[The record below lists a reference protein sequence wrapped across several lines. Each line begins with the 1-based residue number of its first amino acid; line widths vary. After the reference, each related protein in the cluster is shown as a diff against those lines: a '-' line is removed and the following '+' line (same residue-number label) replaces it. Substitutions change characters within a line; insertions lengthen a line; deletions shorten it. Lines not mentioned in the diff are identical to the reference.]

1 MTTTSNTSFP
11 KSVYRNQ
18 NAIIRAIFERAKTP
32 CKVLC
37 VALDYAK
44 SKHVALCCDGNGDIL
59 KKPFPVDN
67 TAEGVDFLCAQ
78 IDATARRRKIG
89 KKNIFLGG
97 EDEPAYIA
105 NFAAALRER
114 GYLVVRVSAREAEK
128 NRENLIASTDELDL
142 LGIAKTL
149 LSRRARVVELGATDG
164 KADANDSAAAVYRRM
179 RELSRA
185 RRGLVR
191 QQTAAANRIHALA
204 DQLFPGFLNHSKSG
218 ITPFTEASL
227 ELMRE
232 RFSAPQIARRKP
244 TALANFLRSHRN
256 HHPDETA
263 GKLIELARNALP
275 PQAARVPAL
284 QKTLAATV
292 DLHACLERNAKSLRI
307 DAALE
312 LANTPYA
319 LATSIPGIGFV
330 LAAGV
335 AGELGDP
342 ALLGHTD
349 SLCAYSGIVPRVA
362 QSGGPDQPA
371 RHGSTAK
378 RCNRV
383 LKDWVAQSAQKIS
396 LYGPPELKDRMTRW
410 KVNGQHAVFAGAKRY
425 LRLLRCIVRNEVPY
439 LSPAG
444 RRAGASQQES
454 AEACRETWKILIAK
468 WRKIP
473 DWREVAFADDKPIG
487 FWRRVVMDLHGID
500 LPFDN

>member
-1 MTTTSNTSFP
+1 MPTTKDTSFP

-32 CKVLC
+32 QKVLC

-78 IDATARRRKIG
+78 IDATARRRKIV

-128 NRENLIASTDELDL
+128 NRENLIASTDDLDL

-164 KADANDSAAAVYRRM
+164 KGNAADSEAAVYRRI

-191 QQTAAANRIHALA
+191 QQTAAAKRIHALA

-232 RFSAPQIARRKP
+232 RFSAPEIGRRKP
-244 TALANFLRSHRN
+244 TTLANFLRSHRS

-263 GKLIELARNALP
+263 AKLIELARNTLP

-284 QKTLAATV
+284 QKTLAATI
-292 DLHACLERNAKSLRI
+292 DLHICLERNAKSLRI
-307 DAALE
+307 DAAHE
-312 LANTPYA
+312 LASTPYA
-319 LATSIPGIGFV
+319 LATSIRGIGFV
-330 LAAGV
+330 LAAGA
-335 AGELGDP
+335 AGELGEP
-342 ALLGHTD
+342 ALLGNTD
-349 SLCAYSGIVPRVA
+349 SLCAYSGIVPRIA
-362 QSGGPDQPA
+362 QSGGPDLPA
-371 RHGSTAK
+371 RHGSTA
-378 RCNRV
+378 RV
-383 LKDWVAQSAQKIS
+383 LKDWVAQSAQKIA

-444 RRAGASQQES
+444 RRPGATQQES
-454 AEACRETWKILIAK
+454 AEACLEAWKILIEK

-473 DWREVAFADDKPIG
+473 DWCEVAFADDKPIG
-487 FWRRVVMDLHGID
+487 FWRRVAMDVHKID
-500 LPFDN
+500 LPFERER

>member
-1 MTTTSNTSFP
+1 MKTTTSPKIP

-18 NAIIRAIFERAKTP
+18 NAIVRAIFERAKTP
-32 CKVLC
+32 RKVLC

-67 TAEGVDFLCAQ
+67 TAEGVDFLCEQ
-78 IDATARRRKIG
+78 IDASARRRKIA

-114 GYLVVRVSAREAEK
+114 GYLVVRVNAREAER
-128 NRENLIASTDELDL
+128 NRENLVASTDELDL

-149 LSRRARVVELGATDG
+149 LSRRARVVELGSTDG
-164 KADANDSAAAVYRRM
+164 KAGAADSDTAVYRRI

-185 RRGLVR
+185 RRALVR
-191 QQTAAANRIHALA
+191 QQTAAANRIHTLV
-204 DQLFPGFLNHSKSG
+204 DQLFPGFLNSSKSG
-218 ITPFTEASL
+218 VTPFTGASL

-232 RFSAPQIARRKP
+232 RFSSPEIARRKP
-244 TALANFLRSHRN
+244 DALANFLRRHHI

-263 GKLIELARNALP
+263 AKLIKLARNTLP
-275 PQAARVPAL
+275 PQAARVAAM

-292 DLHACLERNAKSLRI
+292 DLHSCLERNAKSLRI

-312 LANTPYA
+312 LAATPYA
-319 LATSIPGIGFV
+319 LATSISGIGFV
-330 LAAGV
+330 LAAGA

-342 ALLGHTD
+342 ASLGNTD
-349 SLCAYSGIVPRVA
+349 NLCGYAGIVSRVT
-362 QSGGPDQPA
+362 QTGGPDKPA
-371 RHGSTAK
+371 RHGSVPK

-383 LKDWVAQSAQKIS
+383 LKDWVAQSAQKIA

-410 KVNGQHAVFAGAKRY
+410 KANGQHAVFAGARRY

-439 LSPAG
+439 LNPQG
-444 RRAGASQQES
+444 RRPGADPQDS
-454 AEACRETWKILIAK
+454 AEACRETWKILVAK

-473 DWREVAFADDKPIG
+473 GWREAAFADDKPIG
-487 FWRRVVMDLHGID
+487 FWRRTVMDLHGID
-500 LPFDN
+500 LPFGE

>member
-1 MTTTSNTSFP
+1 MPTTTLPKTS
-11 KSVYRNQ
+11 KSIYRNQ
-18 NAIIRAIFERAKTP
+18 NAKIRAIFERAKTP
-32 CKVLC
+32 RKVLC

-67 TAEGVDFLCAQ
+67 TAEGVAFLCEQ
-78 IDATARRRKIG
+78 IDATARRRKIL

-97 EDEPAYIA
+97 EDEPGYIA
-105 NFAAALRER
+105 NFAAALRKH
-114 GYLVVRVSAREAEK
+114 GYLVVRVNAREAER

-149 LSRRARVVELGATDG
+149 LSRRSRVVELGSTDG
-164 KADANDSAAAVYRRM
+164 KAGAADSNAAVYRRI

-185 RRGLVR
+185 RRALVR
-191 QQTAAANRIHALA
+191 QQTAASNRIHALA
-204 DQLFPGFLNHSKSG
+204 DQLFPGFLNSSKSG
-218 ITPFTEASL
+218 ITPFTGASL

-232 RFSAPQIARRKP
+232 RFSAPQIARRRP
-244 TALANFLRSHRN
+244 GTLANFLRRHRS

-263 GKLIELARNALP
+263 AKLIELARNALP
-275 PQAARVPAL
+275 PQAARVPAM

-292 DLHACLERNAKSLRI
+292 DLHECLERNAKSLRI

-312 LANTPYA
+312 LAATPYA
-319 LATSIPGIGFV
+319 LATSVSGIGFV

-342 ALLGHTD
+342 ASLGKTD
-349 SLCAYSGIVPRVA
+349 SLCGYAGIVSSTD
-362 QSGGPDQPA
+362 QTGGPDKSA
-371 RHGSTAK
+371 RHGPTPK

-383 LKDWVAQSAQKIS
+383 LKDWVAQSAQKIA
-396 LYGPPELKDRMTRW
+396 LYGQPELKDRMARW
-410 KVNGQHAVFAGAKRY
+410 EANGQHAVFAGARRY

-439 LSPAG
+439 LAPEG
-444 RRAGASQQES
+444 RRPGANPQTQ
-454 AEACRETWKILIAK
+454 AEACRETWKLLVAK

-473 DWREVAFADDKPIG
+473 GWREAAFAGDKPIG
-487 FWRRVVMDLHGID
+487 FWRRVVMDLHKID
-500 LPFDN
+500 LPFGE

>member
-1 MTTTSNTSFP
+1 MTTPVSSSFP

-32 CKVLC
+32 RKVLC

-67 TAEGVDFLCAQ
+67 TAEGVRFLCEQ
-78 IDATARRRKIG
+78 IDATARRRKIT

-97 EDEPAYIA
+97 EDEPGYIA
-105 NFAAALRER
+105 NFAAALRQR

-128 NRENLIASTDELDL
+128 NRENLIASTDDLDL

-149 LSRRARVVELGATDG
+149 LSRRARVVELGNTND
-164 KADANDSAAAVYRRM
+164 KADASDSDTAVYRRL

-191 QQTAAANRIHALA
+191 QQTAAANRVHALA
-204 DQLFPGFLNHSKSG
+204 DQLFPSFLNSSKSG
-218 ITPFTEASL
+218 ITPFTGASL

-244 TALANFLRSHRN
+244 TALANFLRTHHS
-256 HHPDETA
+256 HHPNETA
-263 GKLIELARNALP
+263 AKLIELARNALP
-275 PQAARVPAL
+275 PQAARVPAM

-292 DLHACLERNAKSLRI
+292 DLHACLERNARSLRI

-312 LANTPYA
+312 LADTPYA

-342 ALLGHTD
+342 ALLGNTD

-362 QSGGPDQPA
+362 QSGGPEQPA

-383 LKDWVAQSAQKIS
+383 LKDWVAQSSQKIA

-439 LSPAG
+439 LDPQG
-444 RRAGASQQES
+444 RRSGASKSEQIAAS
-454 AEACRETWKILIAK
+454 RETWKILVAK

-473 DWREVAFADDKPIG
+473 GWREAAFADDKPIG
-487 FWRRVVMDLHGID
+487 FWRRMAMEMHDID
-500 LPFDN
+500 LSFDQ